1 MAGVSRIVPGQVCGD
16 LTVLARAGTRGM
28 HAMWQCRCVCGT
40 EAALDSRSMAR
51 GRLFSGCGCPGRTKA
66 LGRNATWAADPAAA
80 PPPPPPK
87 RRKPHVV
94 PLHTMIRI
102 GRELGLSPEQ
112 AMDADRL
119 SRAARRD
126 DPSHPGYAEEGRR
139 LRTLGHGMT
148 AP

>member
-1 MAGVSRIVPGQVCGD
+1 MAGVSRIMPGQVCGD
-16 LTVLARAGTRGM
+16 LTVVARAGTRGM
-28 HAMWQCRCVCGT
+28 HAMWLARCTCGT
-40 EAALDSRSMAR
+40 EAAVDSRSLAR
-51 GRLFSGCGCPGRTKA
+51 GRLYSGCGCPGRTKA
-66 LGRNATWAADPAAA
+66 LGRNATWAPAPDA
-80 PPPPPPK
+80 PPPQPK

-94 PLHTMIRI
+94 PLHTMIRL
-102 GRELGLSPEQ
+102 GRELGLSPDA

-126 DPSHPGYAEEGRR
+126 DPTHPGYAEEGRR